1 VLIVAV
7 GAAALAVAGIL
18 ALVGDRHAEVDRA
31 V

>member
-7 GAAALAVAGIL
+7 GAAALAVSGIL
-18 ALVGDRHAEVDRA
+18 ALVDDRHAEVDRA